1 MRGGIIPQT
10 PAICGKMPPFC
21 AFGRNG
27 RGEMAIVAV
36 KKDAVAQADLFE
48 ADVSGWD
55 SEGRGIVRRDGKA
68 VFVSD
73 ALPGERVLCRVTRAG
88 KRFDEAEAVRVIRP
102 SESRR
107 TPPCPHYAECG
118 GCSMQHVEFAAQVA
132 MKQRAVEEQ
141 CERIGRVSPA
151 QMLAPVYGLP
161 WHYRERGRFGAE
173 TDERGRLK
181 IGFRAKRSNRVADI
195 SSCMVLPR
203 RLSAALP
210 LLKEALQTFAGVL
223 RGIEFA
229 VGGGK
234 TALCLLTDKRPS
246 EKQRGALRALSETL
260 GSGWL
265 LSWKTGNREEPL
277 YEGQGGLSY
286 RLDDFAVEM
295 PFSVGSFTQ
304 VNAELN
310 NVMVRRAVDML
321 SLQRGE
327 RVVDLFCGLGNFT
340 LPLAR
345 SGAQVTGVEGLAA
358 LTDRARRN
366 AALNGCGN
374 VSFETADLFCADGLS
389 RFWRGA
395 DKMLLDPPRAGA
407 YEVVKSL
414 RPSEMPAR
422 VVYVSC
428 NPASFARDAA
438 VLVEKGY
445 KFKSL
450 GVMNLFSQTAHVES
464 VGCFER

>member
-1 MRGGIIPQT
+1 
-10 PAICGKMPPFC
+10 
-21 AFGRNG
+21 
-27 RGEMAIVAV
+27 MAIVAA
-36 KKDAVAQADLFE
+36 KKNAVAQADLFE

-68 VFVSD
+68 VFVTD
-73 ALPGERVLCRVTRAG
+73 ALPGERVLCRVTRTG
-88 KRFDEAEAVRVIRP
+88 KRFDEAEAVCVLRP

-141 CERIGRVSPA
+141 CERIGRVRPT

-161 WHYRERGRFGAE
+161 WHYRERGHFGVQA
-173 TDERGRLK
+173 DEGGRLK
-181 IGFRAKRSNRVADI
+181 IGFRAKRSNRLADI

-203 RLSAALP
+203 HLSAVLP
-210 LLKEALQTFAGVL
+210 LLKEALQTFAGIL

-265 LSWKTGNREEPL
+265 LSWKAGDREEPL
-277 YEGQGGLSY
+277 YGGQGGLSY

-295 PFSVGSFTQ
+295 PFDVGSFTQ
-304 VNAELN
+304 VNERLN
-310 NVMVRRAVDML
+310 NVMVRRAVEML
-321 SLQRGE
+321 SPQRGE

-345 SGAQVTGVEGLAA
+345 SGAHVTGVEGLPA

-366 AALNGCGN
+366 AVLNGCGN
-374 VSFETADLFCADGLS
+374 ASFETADLFCADGLS